1 MSAIWGIVNFK
12 HSVNESDA
20 DTLKSM
26 YQPYHIDKYG
36 KAACNKA
43 IFGCGIQY
51 ITPESHKE
59 KLPIYD
65 NKTRILYT
73 ADCVLDNREELI
85 NELNLHNRDTKS
97 STVNADTPDGEL
109 MYQAYLLWNSD
120 FTKHCIGAY
129 TAAFYNEA
137 VNELHIFTDH
147 MCNRSLFYS
156 YSKGCLIFSTLI
168 VPLAK
173 VTKATVCDQW
183 IASCLATVSADMML
197 FDSLTP
203 YKGIIQLSAA
213 RHITADISGLSSTEY
228 WSPLKLRPNLKTS
241 KNESYKDIFINTLQK
256 SVASMMRSE
265 KNTGCTLSGGLDSTS
280 IAALA
285 SNTLSDSGKT
295 LYSYTSVPHPDYI
308 HDKKDNYYITNE
320 TKGVEALCQMH
331 ANIHP
336 FYVDCVDRNPFS
348 ELERLI
354 PLIGYPMKSG
364 QNLVWLDNI
373 YELASKNDC
382 KIMLKG
388 QYGNS
393 TISYGPA
400 LGTFYQLIVSGHIK
414 KAVNLMKGFSSIYN
428 VPVST
433 IIKLIIKERIITLF
447 PEKAEVTDALL
458 SKKYIDEYKLGQ
470 TMQKLL
476 KHCGGEQLDSRR
488 NRLNFIWNPTAIL
501 QLSLFDTAMGLIHG
515 ILIRDPSK
523 DMRVI
528 TMCCR
533 FPVSED
539 LAGYMERG
547 KIRSYMQ
554 GLVPDSILK
563 DLSHRGLQSADYEY
577 RCSLMWNRQ
586 AESII
591 RHINNPYLKHYVDN
605 NRLCEFLKRI
615 NSSGKN
621 ESIAAKHTN
630 DNLPNEILP
639 TEILTIDDYRLAN
652 VLYSCALLL
661 ELYQ

>member
-1 MSAIWGIVNFK
+1 MSAIWGIVNFN
-12 HSVNESDA
+12 HSVTESDA
-20 DTLKSM
+20 DTLKHM
-26 YQPYHIDKYG
+26 YQPYHIDNYG

-43 IFGCGIQY
+43 VFGCGIQY
-51 ITPESHKE
+51 ITPESHNE

-109 MYQAYLLWNSD
+109 MYQAYLQWNSD

-129 TAAFYNEA
+129 AAVFYNEA

-156 YSKGCLIFSTLI
+156 YSNGYLMFSTLI
-168 VPLAK
+168 APLSN
-173 VTKATVCDQW
+173 VTKARVCDQW
-183 IASCLATVSADMML
+183 VAACLATVSADMML
-197 FDSLTP
+197 FDNITP
-203 YKGIIQLSAA
+203 YKGIIQVSAA
-213 RHITADISGLSSTEY
+213 RHITANKDRLDNIEY
-228 WSPLKLRPNLKTS
+228 WSPLKLRPNLKPG

-256 SVASMMRSE
+256 AIDSMMRSE
-265 KNTGCTLSGGLDSTS
+265 KNTGCTLSGGLDSTT

-285 SNTLSDSGKT
+285 STTLSGDDKT
-295 LYSYTSVPHPDYI
+295 LYSYTSVPHPYYI
-308 HDKKDNYYITNE
+308 HDEDDYYSIANE
-320 TKGVEALCQMH
+320 TKGVEALCEMH
-331 ANIHP
+331 PNIHP
-336 FYVDCVDRNPFS
+336 VYVDCVDRNPFS

-373 YELASKNDC
+373 YELAANNNC

-400 LGTFYQLIVSGHIK
+400 LGTFYQLIVSGHLN
-414 KAVNLMKGFSSIYN
+414 KALKLMRGFSAIYN

-433 IIKLIIKERIITLF
+433 IIKLIIKERLMMLF
-447 PEKAEVTDALL
+447 PEKAELTDTLL
-458 SKKYIDEYKLGQ
+458 SKKSIDEYKLEG

-476 KHCGGEQLDSRR
+476 KHCGGGQLDTRI

-533 FPVSED
+533 LPVSED

-547 KIRSYMQ
+547 KPRIYME
-554 GLVPDSILK
+554 GLVPESILK

-577 RCSLMWNRQ
+577 RCSLMWNKQ
-586 AESII
+586 SENII
-591 RHINNPYLKHYVDN
+591 RHIDNPYLKYYVDN
-605 NRLCEFLKRI
+605 NRLQEFIKRI
-615 NSSGKN
+615 KISDKN
-621 ESIAAKHTN
+621 ESAIDKFT
-630 DNLPNEILP
+630 
-639 TEILTIDDYRLAN
+639 TGKLTPDDYRLAN
-652 VLYSCALLL
+652 VLYSCALFL
-661 ELYQ
+661 ELSVNQ